1 MKKII
6 FIILTLFIILIGATF
21 LYFKNLSPKYKSEEF
36 FNYQGGS
43 QNIVQNESQ
52 DINKDENQNNNNLAT
67 SSEKNL
73 QNQLVGKTYSFEEVQ
88 THNSKQSCW
97 SVIRGKVYD
106 LTSWISNHP
115 GGEKAILNICGK
127 DGTDLFIKQ
136 HGGKEKPEKILE
148 GFEIGALKKEY

>member
-52 DINKDENQNNNNLAT
+52 DINKGENQNNNNNLTT
-67 SSEKNL
+67 SSEKTL
-73 QNQLVGKTYSFEEVQ
+73 QNQPVKKTYSFEEVQ
-88 THNSKQSCW
+88 AHNSKQSCW
-97 SVIRGKVYD
+97 SAIRGKVYD

-115 GGEKAILNICGK
+115 GGEKAILSICGK
-127 DGTDLFIKQ
+127 DGTEAFVNQ
-136 HGGKEKPEKILE
+136 HGGKDKPEKALSQ
-148 GFEIGALKKEY
+148 FEIGELQN

>member
-21 LYFKNLSPKYKSEEF
+21 LYFKNLSPKYKSEEV

-52 DINKDENQNNNNLAT
+52 DINKGENQNNNNLTT
-67 SSEKNL
+67 SSEKTL
-73 QNQLVGKTYSFEEVQ
+73 QNQPVKKTYSFEEVQ

-97 SVIRGKVYD
+97 SVVRGKVYD

-115 GGEKAILNICGK
+115 GGEKAILNICGR
-127 DGTDLFIKQ
+127 DGTQFFEKQ
-136 HGGKEKPEKILE
+136 HGGKEKPEKILSQ
-148 GFEIGALKKEY
+148 FEIGKIQ

>member
-6 FIILTLFIILIGATF
+6 LIVLILFIVLAGAAF
-21 LYFKNLSPKYKSEEF
+21 LYFKKFSSEDESKEYL
-36 FNYQGGS
+36 NSNQNAS
-43 QNIVQNESQ
+43 QNINSE
-52 DINKDENQNNNNLAT
+52 NKINNLAT

-97 SVIRGKVYD
+97 SAIRGKVYD

-115 GGEKAILNICGK
+115 GGEKAILSICGK
-127 DGTDLFIKQ
+127 DGTEAFVNQ
-136 HGGKEKPEKILE
+136 HGGKDKPEKALSQ
-148 GFEIGALKKEY
+148 FEIGELQN